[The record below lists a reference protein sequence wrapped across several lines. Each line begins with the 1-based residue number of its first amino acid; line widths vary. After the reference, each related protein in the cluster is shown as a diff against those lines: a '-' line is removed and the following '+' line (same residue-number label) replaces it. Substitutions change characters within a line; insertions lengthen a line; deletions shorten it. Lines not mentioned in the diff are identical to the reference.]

1 MSKVKIEKNNSSIYM
16 SDSLELRE
24 VRKTGCSYPEMT

>member
-24 VRKTGCSYPEMT
+24 LERLAAVIQR